1 MAWTYDP
8 SVLDT
13 TTGPGRLNSVRLL
26 VGDTDTNDQQIQNE
40 EIDFSILQTN
50 TNIYNAA
57 AFVCRLIAAK
67 YARLVT
73 TQLDGALQAEYSD
86 RVKHYTMLSLQMA
99 DFGKKVSGRALGVFG
114 GGISIAEVESVQEN
128 TDRVPSQFRVDQ
140 FNIPGNTFI
149 PEVT

>member
-8 SVLDT
+8 TTLDT
-13 TTGPGRLNSVRLL
+13 TSTLGRLNSVRLL
-26 VGDTDTNDQQIQNE
+26 VGDTDSLDPQIQDE
-40 EIDFSILQTN
+40 EITFSIAQSS

-99 DFGKKVSGRALGVFG
+99 DFGKRVSGRALGVSG
-114 GGISIAEVESVQEN
+114 GGISIAEVESAQSN
-128 TDRVPSQFRVDQ
+128 PDRVPSQFKVDQ
-140 FNIPGNTFI
+140 FSPNGNNYI

>member
-1 MAWTYDP
+1 MWTYDP
-8 SVLDT
+8 TALDT
-13 TTGPGRLNSVRLL
+13 TSASGRLNSVRLL
-26 VGDTDTNDQQIQNE
+26 VGDTDTNDQQIQDE
-40 EIDFSILQTN
+40 EITFSIAQSS

-99 DFGKKVSGRALGVFG
+99 DFGKRVGGRALGVSG
-114 GGISIAEVESVQEN
+114 GGISIAEVESVQSN
-128 TDRVPSQFRVDQ
+128 PDRVPSQFVVDR
-140 FNIPGNTFI
+140 FDKSHVTFI
-149 PEVT
+149 PGVS

>member
-1 MAWTYDP
+1 MWTYDP
-8 SVLDT
+8 TALDT
-13 TTGPGRLNSVRLL
+13 TSPSGRLNSVRLL
-26 VGDTDTNDQQIQNE
+26 VGDTDTSDQQIQDE
-40 EIDFSILQTN
+40 EITFSIAQSS

-99 DFGKKVSGRALGVFG
+99 DFGKRIGGRALGVSG
-114 GGISIAEVESVQEN
+114 GGISIAEVESIHN
-128 TDRVPSQFRVDQ
+128 NSDRVPSQFRVDQ
-140 FNIPGNTFI
+140 FSVPGDSYI